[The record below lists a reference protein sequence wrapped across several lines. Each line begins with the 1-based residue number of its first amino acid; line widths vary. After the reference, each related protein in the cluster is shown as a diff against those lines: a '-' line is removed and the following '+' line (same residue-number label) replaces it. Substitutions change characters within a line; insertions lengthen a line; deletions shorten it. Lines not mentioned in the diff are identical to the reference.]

1 MEGLSKKEKGLMAMD
16 NSVMI
21 NIMEKIQKIFF
32 KNKIKKQIGV
42 KVTSLE
48 VLTITDTSSTDLQN
62 LICQ

>member
-1 MEGLSKKEKGLMAMD
+1 MAMD

-21 NIMEKIQKIFF
+21 NIMEKIQKKIFL
-32 KNKIKKQIGV
+32 NKIKKQIGV

>member
-21 NIMEKIQKIFF
+21 NIMEKIQKFFF